1 MKFKRLIIFLF
12 FVLLR
17 FQNFQC
23 SKILIIHTTLTKS
36 HLLPLQVLA
45 RALAEERN
53 HNVTFFSAFPMWK
66 NITNL
71 REFAIPYDI
80 EDKNYL
86 YEISANTE
94 NRGFFNV
101 LSHISMINSKI
112 GNNTLQMK
120 EMKDLMMNEKFDL
133 MILGYYSN
141 EYMLGLG
148 DHFKCPTVLFSSYNM
163 IASLHRITGN
173 PFEIANTNHFMKQ
186 GLTLDFQGR
195 LKNFLMYG
203 FDYLIMKNIFESY
216 GKEVYR

>member
-1 MKFKRLIIFLF
+1 MKFLRIIILF
-12 FVLLR
+12 FVILLI
-17 FQNFQC
+17 QNSKS

-53 HNVTFFSAFPMWK
+53 HEVTLFSAFPMGK

-71 REFAIPYDI
+71 REIAIPFDN

-86 YEISANTE
+86 YEISANAQ
-94 NRGFFNV
+94 NKGFLNV
-101 LSHISMINSKI
+101 LCHISKINSKI

-120 EMKDLMMNEKFDL
+120 EMKNLMRDEKFDL
-133 MILGYYSN
+133 MILGYYTN

-148 DHFKCPTVLFSSYNM
+148 DHFKCPTILFSSYNM

-173 PFEIANTNHFMKQ
+173 PFDLASTNHFMLQ
-186 GLTLDFQGR
+186 GLKLDFQGR

-203 FDYLIMKNIFESY
+203 FDYLIMKNIFEYY